1 MPNSYD
7 RLAKYLNTLP
17 AGFPPTPDGLELRIL
32 ERLFTPQEAE
42 LALHLSLLNQD
53 VPSIAHQAGLSVEEA
68 SALLQEMLRKGLIGA
83 TGALSKGAL
92 YSISQFVIGFY
103 EGQVNRLDEG
113 VAKLFEEYA
122 PFYFKHSSWKK
133 VPQLRTIPIKRAIPI
148 THEVLPYM
156 QIEEIVRSNE
166 DIAVR
171 NCVCRQEQQL
181 LGKGCNR
188 PMETCMT
195 FGSAARN
202 TVEHEIGRM
211 ITKDEAM
218 EIVKQAQAAGLVLQ
232 PANSQN
238 PMVVCMCCS
247 CCCGVLRH
255 IKADPNPGKLVA
267 NPFVTQFDPDACIA
281 CLACVEIC
289 PMAALTEDAHGEV
302 SFAQQR
308 CIGCGLCVGVC
319 PSEALQMVPK
329 AELEQ
334 PRIPKNTVNTY
345 INLSKARGL
354 GNIASNLWVIL
365 RSWLKQTLTR

>member
-1 MPNSYD
+1 MPNTYEK
-7 RLAKYLNTLP
+7 LAKYFDTLP
-17 AGFPPTPDGLELRIL
+17 AGFPPTQDGLELRIL

-42 LALHLSLLNQD
+42 LALHLTLLNQD
-53 VPSIAHQAGLSVEEA
+53 VQSIARQAGLSVEET
-68 SALLQEMLRKGLIGA
+68 SVLLEGMLQKGLIGA
-83 TGALSKGAL
+83 AGSEGKGTR
-92 YSISQFVIGFY
+92 YGISQFVIGFY

-113 VAKLFEEYA
+113 MAKLFEEYA
-122 PFYFKHSSWKK
+122 PFFFEHSSWKK
-133 VPQLRTIPIKRAIPI
+133 VPQLRTIPIKRAIAI

-156 QIEEIVRSNE
+156 QMDEIVRMNE

-171 NCVCRQEQQL
+171 NCVCRQEQQI
-181 LGKGCNR
+181 LGKGCDR

-202 TVEHEIGRM
+202 TVEHNIGRM

-247 CCCGVLRH
+247 CCCGVLRQ

-267 NPFVTQFDPDACIA
+267 NPYVTQYDPSNCIGCMACM
-281 CLACVEIC
+281 EIC
-289 PMAALTEDAHGEV
+289 PMAALTENAQGGV
-302 SFAQQR
+302 SFARER

-319 PSEALQMVPK
+319 PSEALQLVSR

-334 PRIPKNTVNTY
+334 PKIPKKTVNTY
-345 INLSKARGL
+345 VNLSKARGL
-354 GNIASNLWVIL
+354 GNLASNAWVIL
-365 RSWLKQTLTR
+365 RSLLRQTFSR

>member
-1 MPNSYD
+1 MTNSYE
-7 RLAKYLNTLP
+7 RLAKYLDTLP

-53 VPSIAHQAGLSVEEA
+53 VQSIASQADLNVDEA
-68 SALLQEMLRKGLIGA
+68 SALLEMMLRKGLIGA
-83 TGALSKGAL
+83 TRAPGKGSL

-113 VAKLFEEYA
+113 MAKLFEDYA
-122 PFYFKHSSWKK
+122 PFWFKHSSWKK

-156 QIEEIVRSNE
+156 HMEQIVRSNE

-181 LGKGCNR
+181 LGKGCDR

-202 TVEHEIGRM
+202 TVEQEIGRM

-218 EIVKQAQAAGLVLQ
+218 EIFKQAQAAGLVLQ

-255 IKADPNPGKLVA
+255 IKADPKPGKLVA
-267 NPFVTQFDPDACIA
+267 NPYVTQYDQSLCVG
-281 CLACVEIC
+281 CMACVEIC
-289 PMAALTEDAHGEV
+289 PMEALTEDAQGGIH
-302 SFAQQR
+302 FAQER

-319 PSEALQMVPK
+319 PSTALQMVPK

-334 PRIPKNTVNTY
+334 PRIPKNTINTY
-345 INLSKARGL
+345 INISKARGL

-365 RSWLKQTLTR
+365 RSWLRQTLSR

>member
-1 MPNSYD
+1 MPNSYEK
-7 RLAKYLNTLP
+7 LAKYLDTLP
-17 AGFPPTPDGLELRIL
+17 AGFPPTPDGLELKIL

-53 VPSIAHQAGLSVEEA
+53 VQSIARPAGLSVEEA
-68 SALLQEMLRKGLIGA
+68 SALLEGMLQKGLIG
-83 TGALSKGAL
+83 GSQSKEKDPL
-92 YSISQFVIGFY
+92 YGISQFVIGFY
-103 EGQVNRLDEG
+103 EGQVNRLDAG
-113 VAKLFEEYA
+113 MAKLFEEYA
-122 PFYFKHSSWKK
+122 PFFFKHSSWKK

-148 THEVLPYM
+148 THDVLPYM
-156 QIEEIVRSNE
+156 QMDEIVYSNE

-181 LGKGCNR
+181 LGKGCDR
-188 PMETCMT
+188 PLETCMT

-211 ITKDEAM
+211 ITKNEAM

-247 CCCGVLRH
+247 CCCGVLRQ
-255 IKADPNPGKLVA
+255 IKSDPNPGKLVA
-267 NPFVTQFDPDACIA
+267 NPYVTQYDPNACIA

-289 PMAALTEDAHGEV
+289 PMAALTEDAQGEV
-302 SFAQQR
+302 SFAQER

-319 PSEALQMVPK
+319 PSEALQMVLR
-329 AELEQ
+329 AALEQ
-334 PRIPKNTVNTY
+334 PNIPKNTVDTY
-345 INLSKARGL
+345 ITLSKARGL
-354 GNIASNLWVIL
+354 GNVTNNAWLIL
-365 RSWLKQTLTR
+365 RSLLRRTFTR